1 MDRTISSLAS
11 LRMALGA
18 CTQCQMFTRRQ
29 GLLVS
34 ELERLKAQLLEEQR
48 LRWEAERDQPAIF
61 LFWLGLGF
69 FLGVGITW
77 WGLT

>member
-1 MDRTISSLAS
+1 MVRAIPSLAS

-18 CTQCQMFTRRQ
+18 CPQCQMQPRRA

-34 ELERLKAQLLEEQR
+34 ELERIKAQLLEEQR
-48 LRWEAERDQPAIF
+48 LRWEAERDQPSTF
-61 LFWLGLGF
+61 LLWFSLGF
-69 FLGVGITW
+69 FTGVGAVW